1 MSNTRFGWE
10 YAISSQLPNIACNSE
25 KMKQAISNQVN
36 VYSDHQFYRR
46 RHNSTIAFTV
56 GLLLFLLP
64 FIELKC
70 GNMAIVGNSG
80 IGLATGSHWKI
91 SGSWAKNELK
101 ERTGKGEKELDS
113 LMKEGPNIFAIAALA
128 AGLFGLGIAFSAFS
142 WRSMAGMC
150 AGILAALM
158 LIAVMIQYK
167 IEMKGLTSG
176 KKLGD
181 DQLGL
186 DIGGL
191 IKIQFTIW
199 YYFSL
204 LAFIAAAFFNY
215 MRDKLALRDAMA
227 AAVDFDFQR
236 QEQQP
241 GV

>member
-1 MSNTRFGWE
+1 ME
-10 YAISSQLPNIACNSE
+10 
-25 KMKQAISNQVN
+25 QAVSNQVIR
-36 VYSDHQFYRR
+36 YADHQFYRR
-46 RHNSTIAFTV
+46 RHNSTIAFTIGV
-56 GLLLFLLP
+56 LLFLLP
-64 FIELKC
+64 FAELKC
-70 GNMAIVGNSG
+70 GNMAIIGNSG

-91 SGSWAKNELK
+91 SSSWAKNELQ
-101 ERTGKGEKELDS
+101 ERAGKGKTELDS
-113 LMKEGPNIFAIAALA
+113 LLKEGPNIFAIAALA
-128 AGLFGLGIAFSAFS
+128 AGLFGLGIAFTAFS

-158 LIAVMIQYK
+158 LVAVMVQFK
-167 IEMKGLTSG
+167 IEMGRLTSG

-186 DIGGL
+186 DAGGL

-199 YYFSL
+199 FYFSL

-236 QEQQP
+236 QEHGP
-241 GV
+241 RI